1 MDFLEKLKSGTVLF
15 DGGMGTYYAEKYG
28 REPEFC
34 EFANIS
40 HPERIENIHREYIE
54 AGADAITTNTFGA
67 NSSGLDCEWDSVS
80 RIIESGWNIA
90 NKAVMGTNTAVFADI
105 GPIPHIENVDNTA
118 QYIKIADLFLKLGAQ
133 NFIFETFS
141 SPEGIGFLT
150 EHIKICN
157 PNAVIICSFAVSP
170 DGFTR
175 EGVSLARIVQT
186 MSSNKNVDIFGLNC
200 SSGPNHMLKLLR
212 EISDPDKPIIAM
224 PNAGYPTL
232 VGSRVYF
239 ENNSDYFAQGLV
251 ELAGAGASII
261 GGCCGSTPEHIAK
274 ARRLLDKKDGTV
286 RLISAQKQS
295 VEIDKA
301 ENRLWEKLE
310 SGKKVFAVELD
321 PPANSDIR
329 AFIDGARALRD
340 AGADTLTIADCPI
353 SRARA
358 DSSMLACKLK
368 RELDMDTIPHMTC
381 RDRNIIATKALLLG
395 LNIEGVNN
403 VLVVT
408 GDPVPTAERGTI
420 KSVFNF
426 NSVVLAN
433 YIHDL
438 GEEFIRGPFRI
449 FAALN
454 LNALNFESQLRHA
467 KEKLDH
473 GVDAFLTQPVHSPRA
488 LENLKIAR
496 SELTG
501 KILGGVM
508 PIVSHRNAC
517 YMNSEIAGISVSD
530 EIVKSYEGLDR
541 NEASRLAVKL
551 TADIA
556 RSMESCVDGYYMI
569 TPFMRTDLICEI
581 IQDLKQKPE

>member
-1 MDFLEKLKSGTVLF
+1 MSFLKKLKSGTVLF
-15 DGGMGTYYAEKYG
+15 DGGMGTYYSELYG
-28 REPEFC
+28 HDPVYC
-34 EFANIS
+34 EAANVVY
-40 HPERIENIHREYIE
+40 PDRIERIHREYIE

-67 NSSGLDCEWDSVS
+67 NTDGLDCDWDAVS
-80 RIIESGWNIA
+80 KIIECGWNIA
-90 NKAVMGTNTAVFADI
+90 NKAVLGTDIEVFADI

-118 QYIKIADLFLKLGAQ
+118 QYQKIINRFLELGACS
-133 NFIFETFS
+133 FIFETFS
-141 SPEGIGFLT
+141 SPEGLSALT
-150 EHIKICN
+150 EHIKAVN
-157 PNAVIICSFAVSP
+157 PEAVIICSFAVSP

-175 EGVSLARIVQT
+175 EGVSLAKIVQT
-186 MSSNKNVDIFGLNC
+186 MNSLISVDIFGLNC

-212 EISDPDKPIIAM
+212 EIENPSKPLIAM
-224 PNAGYPTL
+224 PNSGYPTL

-239 ENNSDYFAQGLV
+239 ENNSDYFAQGL
-251 ELAGAGASII
+251 LDMADAGASII
-261 GGCCGSTPEHIAK
+261 GGCCGTTPEHIAK
-274 ARRLLDKKDGTV
+274 TRKLLDKKGGTV
-286 RLISAQKQS
+286 RVSPAPKHA
-295 VEIDKA
+295 VEIEKA
-301 ENRLWEKLE
+301 ENRLWTKLE
-310 SGKKVFAVELD
+310 SGKKVIAVELD

-329 AFIDGARALRD
+329 AFMDGARHLRD
-340 AGADTLTIADCPI
+340 VGADALTIADCPI

-454 LNALNFESQLRHA
+454 LNALNFDSQLRHA
-467 KEKLDH
+467 NEKLES
-473 GVDAFLTQPVHSPRA
+473 GVDAFLTQPVHSLKA

-496 SELTG
+496 SELSG

-530 EIVKSYEGLDR
+530 EIVKSYEGLDK
-541 NEASRLAVKL
+541 NEASKLAVTL
-551 TADIA
+551 TTDIA
-556 RSMESCVDGYYMI
+556 QSMAPYVDGYYMI

-581 IQDLKQKPE
+581 IQNLK

>member
-1 MDFLEKLKSGTVLF
+1 MDFFEKLRLGTVLF
-15 DGGMGTYYAEKYG
+15 DGAMGTYYAEKHG

-40 HPERIENIHREYIE
+40 CPDRVESIHREYIE

-67 NSSGLDCEWDSVS
+67 NTNGLDCDWDTVS
-80 RIIESGWNIA
+80 DIIGQGWRIA
-90 NKAVMGTNTAVFADI
+90 NKAALGSSVTVFADI

-118 QYIKIADLFLKLGAQ
+118 QYIKLADSFLALGA
-133 NFIFETFS
+133 NRFIFETFS
-141 SPEGIGFLT
+141 SPESLKAVT
-150 EHIKICN
+150 AHIKDEC
-157 PNAVIICSFAVSP
+157 PDAVIICSFAVSP

-175 EGVSLARIVQT
+175 EGVSLSRICRE
-186 MSSNKNVDIFGLNC
+186 MSTDNSVDIFGLNC
-200 SSGPNHMLKLLR
+200 SSGPNHMVKLIG
-212 EISDPDKPIIAM
+212 EIKSPNKPIIAM

-232 VGSRVYF
+232 IGSRMYF
-239 ENNSDYFAQGLV
+239 ENNSDYFARELV
-251 ELAGAGASII
+251 EIARAGAGII

-274 ARRLLDKKDGTV
+274 TRALIDGRNVAGHFASPSKNTV
-286 RLISAQKQS
+286 
-295 VEIDKA
+295 ETEKA
-301 ENRLWEKLE
+301 ENRLWAKLE
-310 SGKKVFAVELD
+310 ERKKVFAAELD

-329 AFIDGARALRD
+329 AFMKGAVDLRE
-340 AGADTLTIADCPI
+340 AGADAITIADCPI

-368 RELDMDTIPHMTC
+368 RELDIDTIPHMTC

-408 GDPVPTAERGTI
+408 GDPIPTAERGTI

-426 NSVVLAN
+426 NSLVLAN

-438 GEEFIRGPFRI
+438 GDEFIRGPFRV
-449 FAALN
+449 FGALN
-454 LNALNFESQLRHA
+454 LNAPNFDSQLRRA
-467 KEKLDH
+467 AEKLEH
-473 GVDAFLTQPVHSPRA
+473 GVDAFLTQPVHSLRA
-488 LENLKIAR
+488 LENLKLAR
-496 SELTG
+496 RELSG

-530 EIVKSYEGLDR
+530 EIVKRYEGLDK
-541 NEASRLAVKL
+541 EGASRLAVSL
-551 TADIA
+551 TTEIA
-556 RSMESCVDGYYMI
+556 LSMAPYVDGYYMI

-581 IQDLKQKPE
+581 MRNLK

>member
-1 MDFLEKLKSGTVLF
+1 MDFLGKLKCGTVLF

-28 REPEFC
+28 RDPEFC
-34 EFANIS
+34 EFANLS
-40 HPERIENIHREYIE
+40 KPERIESIHREYIE
-54 AGADAITTNTFGA
+54 AGSGAITTNTFGA
-67 NSSGLDCEWDSVS
+67 NMKGLDCDWDTVS
-80 RIIESGWNIA
+80 QIIASGWAVA
-90 NKAVMGTNTAVFADI
+90 NKAVSDTDVTVFADI
-105 GPIPHIENVDNTA
+105 GPIPHTENVDNTA
-118 QYIKIADLFLKLGAQ
+118 QYTKIADCFLKLGAE

-141 SPEGIGFLT
+141 SPEGLGAVT
-150 EHIKICN
+150 KHIKAIN
-157 PNAVIICSFAVSP
+157 PSAVVICSFAISP

-175 EGVSLARIVQT
+175 EGVSLSRICQA
-186 MSSNKNVDIFGLNC
+186 MNADENVDIFGLNC
-200 SSGPNHMLKLLR
+200 SSGPNHMIKLLR
-212 EISDPDKPIIAM
+212 EIVSLKKPIIAM

-251 ELAGAGASII
+251 DMTDAGASIL
-261 GGCCGSTPEHIAK
+261 GGCCGTTPEHIAK
-274 ARRLLDKKDGTV
+274 TRRLLDKKDGTV
-286 RLISAQKQS
+286 RLIAAPKHT
-295 VEIDKA
+295 VEVEKA
-301 ENRLWEKLE
+301 ENRLWAKLE

-329 AFIDGARALRD
+329 AFMDGAGHLRD
-340 AGADTLTIADCPI
+340 AGADALTIADCPV

-438 GEEFIRGPFRI
+438 GEEFIRGPFRV
-449 FAALN
+449 FGALN
-454 LNALNFESQLRHA
+454 LNAVNFESQLRHA
-467 KEKLDH
+467 NEKLEH

-488 LENLKIAR
+488 MENLKIAR
-496 SELTG
+496 SKLSG

-508 PIVSHRNAC
+508 PIVSYRNAC
-517 YMNSEIAGISVSD
+517 YMNSEISGISVSE
-530 EIVKSYEGLDR
+530 EIVKRYEGLDK
-541 NEASRLAVKL
+541 EQASRLAVSL
-551 TADIA
+551 TTEIA
-556 RSMESCVDGYYMI
+556 QSMAPYVDGYYMI

-581 IQDLKQKPE
+581 LQNLK